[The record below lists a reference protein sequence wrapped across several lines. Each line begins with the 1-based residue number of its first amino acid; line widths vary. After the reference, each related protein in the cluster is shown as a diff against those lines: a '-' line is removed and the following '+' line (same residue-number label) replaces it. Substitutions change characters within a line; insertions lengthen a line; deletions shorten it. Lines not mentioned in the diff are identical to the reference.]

1 MARGERRFFAPSP
14 GSGGPGGARGGERD
28 AGEGDPEG
36 GSADWGQVFAWLG
49 QRGHR
54 LADCLDLTLAQLRAL
69 IEGHRAVDS
78 ARSIAL
84 MAAVRVAFWADKDE
98 ATRWI
103 DGTTTK
109 AAAPAP
115 DDIAAAR
122 RASLEA
128 WGFIV
133 ADTDG

>member
-1 MARGERRFFAPSP
+1 M
-14 GSGGPGGARGGERD
+14 
-28 AGEGDPEG
+28 
-36 GSADWGQVFAWLG
+36 
-49 QRGHR
+49 
-54 LADCLDLTLAQLRAL
+54 
-69 IEGHRAVDS
+69 DS
-78 ARSIAL
+78 ARDVRL